1 MRSMFLKALCL
12 GTISGGEFYAKVT
25 NAGGA
30 IKNLI
35 AKNGF
40 YVNPDST
47 SNFEQITIVD
57 RGVNIDKASF
67 DKINNIEVAKDAKVI
82 FKDVSVEEAAAKT
95 TGEGLIQIDD
105 KIYDTNGYEIA
116 ADVSTADLP
125 GYFDSL
131 EANMAPNHLAGQF
144 LNNKAFFVGDIKAT
158 YGNTIP
164 KEELK
169 DALSKAAAPTLA
181 GFSASQLK
189 SLRDNIANSIDYTK
203 LSAQSL
209 SDIKAIQDTAVNVDA
224 IVEKLKAIKEIITI
238 IKDTFIDYTENKN
251 AQNTDLEL
259 IAQSQ
264 NSNDNL
270 L

>member
-1 MRSMFLKALCL
+1 MAQVDVSLLKPGAKGDGWSVNGSVLTINEGAQIEFINGKVGFITFNNGTIL
-12 GTISGGEFYAKVT
+12 GGTFNGPVANYDGATISGGIFKQQAINVGTISGGEFYTEVYQFSI
-25 NAGGA
+25 GV

-47 SNFEQITIVD
+47 
-57 RGVNIDKASF
+57 
-67 DKINNIEVAKDAKVI
+67 
-82 FKDVSVEEAAAKT
+82 
-95 TGEGLIQIDD
+95 
-105 KIYDTNGYEIA
+105 
-116 ADVSTADLP
+116 
-125 GYFDSL
+125 
-131 EANMAPNHLAGQF
+131 
-144 LNNKAFFVGDIKAT
+144 
-158 YGNTIP
+158 
-164 KEELK
+164 
-169 DALSKAAAPTLA
+169 A
-181 GFSASQLK
+181 GFSTSQLK
-189 SLRDNIANSIDYTK
+189 SLRDNIANSVDYTK

-209 SDIKAIQDTAVNVDA
+209 NDIKAIQDTAVNVDA

-238 IKDTFIDYTENKN
+238 IKDTFIDYAENKN